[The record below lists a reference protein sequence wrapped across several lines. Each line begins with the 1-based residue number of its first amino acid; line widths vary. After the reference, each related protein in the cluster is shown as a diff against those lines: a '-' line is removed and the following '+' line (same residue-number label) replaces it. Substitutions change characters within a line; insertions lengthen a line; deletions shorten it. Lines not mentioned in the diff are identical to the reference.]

1 MHSVDQLNSLEPS
14 HQSVLLPCYNADDL
28 FPARLVGMLAPNTC
42 VYLTV
47 LFCTGAG
54 RVRLIDIH
62 SHSNFPHPYLPTFTM
77 STSRNSLHRH
87 WKNTPPNSYVMG
99 LIRQVVYDL
108 VFNEDAD
115 DGMLDIYEVNI
126 LKPKDEF
133 RTHWRRFPAA
143 YFPFL
148 NRFLYRFELY
158 LDVHD
163 VVHGSRGN
171 HSFSKASVRCLK
183 QYILYMN
190 GVMMEAWDQCRAAGV
205 AQELG
210 ADWRCPALD
219 RWLNLEFHVKRHD
232 VKDVQLYIVQNS
244 GSGLDED
251 PFELGM
257 LDVYLHVRLFLYL
270 YLAQIGL
277 NTRHPF
283 PTGITARGTIIQLQE

>member
-1 MHSVDQLNSLEPS
+1 
-14 HQSVLLPCYNADDL
+14 
-28 FPARLVGMLAPNTC
+28 
-42 VYLTV
+42 
-47 LFCTGAG
+47 
-54 RVRLIDIH
+54 
-62 SHSNFPHPYLPTFTM
+62 
-77 STSRNSLHRH
+77 
-87 WKNTPPNSYVMG
+87 MG

-108 VFNEDAD
+108 DFNEDAD

-143 YFPFL
+143 YLPFL
-148 NRFLYRFELY
+148 NCFLYRFELY

-163 VVHGSRGN
+163 VVHGSRSN
-171 HSFSKASVRCLK
+171 HSFSKDSVRCLK

-190 GVMMEAWDQCRAAGV
+190 GVMMEAWDQCRAAAV

-244 GSGLDED
+244 GSGLMKI
-251 PFELGM
+251 L
-257 LDVYLHVRLFLYL
+257 
-270 YLAQIGL
+270 L
-277 NTRHPF
+277 N
-283 PTGITARGTIIQLQE
+283 